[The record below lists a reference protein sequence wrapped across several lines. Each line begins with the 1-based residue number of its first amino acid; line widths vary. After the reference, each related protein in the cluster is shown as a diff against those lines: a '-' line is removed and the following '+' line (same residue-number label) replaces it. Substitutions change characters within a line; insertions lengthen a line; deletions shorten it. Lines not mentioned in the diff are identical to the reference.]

1 MKLLLWRVV
10 VVLQCES
17 GLVLVDV
24 VADMVAVVVLNPS
37 EFSVVWICGRWDSR
51 IACRLL

>member
-1 MKLLLWRVV
+1 M
-10 VVLQCES
+10 VLQCES

-24 VADMVAVVVLNPS
+24 VADMVAVVVHNAS

-51 IACRLL
+51 IVCRLV

>member
-1 MKLLLWRVV
+1 MKLLVWRVV
-10 VVLQCES
+10 VVLQCKL

-24 VADMVAVVVLNPS
+24 VADVVAVVVLNPS

-51 IACRLL
+51 IVCCLM